1 MHTRARTQGL
11 APLWVLLCGHWPL
24 SAPSALSLLLEFPQP
39 LGPSPASVARLACL
53 RSLHHTPACHL
64 LTSSP
69 AWSWNPSIGAGLR
82 LMLVAGVGGLG
93 MLQGKFS
100 CLGCIQTSLSL
111 GVLSLGREE
120 QSVPLPTACLT
131 VRCEMPHLLGPCPL
145 ALGSPGPK

>member
-1 MHTRARTQGL
+1 
-11 APLWVLLCGHWPL
+11 
-24 SAPSALSLLLEFPQP
+24 
-39 LGPSPASVARLACL
+39 
-53 RSLHHTPACHL
+53 
-64 LTSSP
+64 
-69 AWSWNPSIGAGLR
+69 
-82 LMLVAGVGGLG
+82 MLVAGVGGLG

-145 ALGSPGPK
+145 TLGSPGPKQALKTGEVGLCSGSDGRAICKRAASGEAEKRSPPFLPQVTCLEAPLTTGGGWRQGKVAARAGG

>member
-1 MHTRARTQGL
+1 
-11 APLWVLLCGHWPL
+11 
-24 SAPSALSLLLEFPQP
+24 
-39 LGPSPASVARLACL
+39 
-53 RSLHHTPACHL
+53 
-64 LTSSP
+64 
-69 AWSWNPSIGAGLR
+69 
-82 LMLVAGVGGLG
+82 MLVAGVGELG

-120 QSVPLPTACLT
+120 QSLPLPKACLT

>member
-1 MHTRARTQGL
+1 
-11 APLWVLLCGHWPL
+11 
-24 SAPSALSLLLEFPQP
+24 
-39 LGPSPASVARLACL
+39 
-53 RSLHHTPACHL
+53 
-64 LTSSP
+64 
-69 AWSWNPSIGAGLR
+69 
-82 LMLVAGVGGLG
+82 MLVAGVGGLG